1 MTGNSALILALI
13 CGLIAVGYGFWTRSW
28 ILSQDAGNPRMQE
41 IAAAI
46 QTGAAAYLARQY
58 KTITVVGIVLAV
70 LIGLFLGGLSAIGFV
85 VGAVLSGACGF
96 IGMNV
101 SVRAN
106 VRTAQAATRGISPAL
121 DVAFRGGATTGML
134 VVGLGLIG
142 VTAFY
147 WFLVGNGNLTP
158 DKKLV
163 DLLNPLIGFAFGA
176 SLISIFARLG
186 GGIFTKGADVGADL
200 VGKVEAGIPED
211 DPRNPAVIADNVGD
225 NVGDC
230 AGMAADLFETYAV
243 TLIATMVLGAL
254 VVTGA
259 GTSAVIYPLA
269 LGAVSIIGSI
279 IGCFFVKATPGM
291 TNVMPALYKG
301 LAVAGGTSLVAFY
314 FVTTWLMP
322 DNAITATGTQM
333 RLFGACAV
341 GLALTAALV
350 LVTEYYT
357 GTQYAPVKHIA
368 QASTTGHGTNVIAGL
383 GVSMRSTA
391 WPVIFVC
398 VAIWTSYA
406 LAGLYGIAIA
416 ATAMLSMAGIVVA
429 IDAYGP
435 ITDNA
440 GGIAEMAGLPAS
452 VRAITDPLDA
462 VGNTTKAVTKGYAIG
477 SAGLAALVLFADY
490 THKLEAYG
498 KAISF
503 DLSNPMVIIGL
514 FIGGLI
520 PYLFGAMA
528 MEAVGRAAGSVVVEV
543 RRQFRDIKGIMDG
556 TGKPEYDTCV
566 DMLTKAAIKEMMIP
580 SLLPV
585 VVPIL
590 VGLVLGPA
598 ALGGLLMGTIVTGLF
613 VAISMCTGGGA
624 WDNAKKYIEEGNH
637 GGKGSDAHK
646 AAVTGDTVGD
656 PYKDTAGPAINP
668 LIKIINIVALLIVP
682 LMMKFHGGEANAMP
696 PVPLPAPASI
706 SAPAA
711 PVVTPVAPTMPA
723 PAPTQ
728 APGAAAVPT
737 PAPAAK

>member
-1 MTGNSALILALI
+1 MTGNSVLYLALM
-13 CGLIAVGYGFWTRSW
+13 CGLIAVAYGIWARGW
-28 ILSQDAGNPRMQE
+28 ILSQDAGNARMQE
-41 IAAAI
+41 ISAAI
-46 QTGAAAYLARQY
+46 QAGAAAYLARQY
-58 KTITVVGIVLAV
+58 KTIAMVGLVLTI
-70 LIGLFLGGLSAIGFV
+70 LMGIFLDGVTAIGFV
-85 VGAVLSGACGF
+85 IGAVLSGACGF

-106 VRTAQAATRGISPAL
+106 VRTAQAATKGIGPAL
-121 DVAFRGGATTGML
+121 DVAFRGGAITGML
-134 VVGLGLIG
+134 VVGLGLLG
-142 VTAFY
+142 VSGFY

-158 DKKLV
+158 DKNLV
-163 DLLNPLIGFAFGA
+163 TLLNPLIGFAFGS

-254 VVTGA
+254 WV
-259 GTSAVIYPLA
+259 SAAPGQAVLYPLA
-269 LGAVSIIGSI
+269 LGAVSIIASI
-279 IGCFFVKATPGM
+279 IGCFFVKASPGM

-301 LAVAGGTSLVAFY
+301 LIIAGVLSWVAFY
-314 FVTTWLMP
+314 FVTTWLIP
-322 DNAITATGTQM
+322 DNALGGTGAQM
-333 RLFGACAV
+333 RLFGACTV
-341 GLALTAALV
+341 GLVLTAALV
-350 LVTEYYT
+350 WITEFYT
-357 GTQYAPVKHIA
+357 GTQYAPVRHIA
-368 QASTTGHGTNVIAGL
+368 QASTTGHGTNIIAGL

-391 WPVIFVC
+391 WPVMFVC
-398 VAIWTSYA
+398 LAIWTAYA
-406 LAGLYGIAIA
+406 LGGLYGIAVA
-416 ATAMLSMAGIVVA
+416 ATSMLSMAGIVVA
-429 IDAYGP
+429 LDAYGP

-440 GGIAEMAGLPAS
+440 GGIAEMAEMPSS

-477 SAGLAALVLFADY
+477 SAGLASLVLFADY

-498 KAISF
+498 KVISF
-503 DLSNPMVIIGL
+503 DLSDPLVIIGL

-543 RRQFRDIKGIMDG
+543 RRQFKEIPGIMEG
-556 TGKPEYDTCV
+556 TAKPEYGKAV
-566 DMLTKAAIKEMMIP
+566 DMLTSAAIKEMIIP

-585 VVPIL
+585 VVPVL
-590 VGLVLGPA
+590 VGLILGPK
-598 ALGGLLMGTIVTGLF
+598 ALGGLLMGTIITGLF

-624 WDNAKKYIEEGNH
+624 WDNAKKYIEDGHH

-682 LMMKFHGGEANAMP
+682 LVMQFHG
-696 PVPLPAPASI
+696 V
-706 SAPAA
+706 
-711 PVVTPVAPTMPA
+711 
-723 PAPTQ
+723 
-728 APGAAAVPT
+728 
-737 PAPAAK
+737 